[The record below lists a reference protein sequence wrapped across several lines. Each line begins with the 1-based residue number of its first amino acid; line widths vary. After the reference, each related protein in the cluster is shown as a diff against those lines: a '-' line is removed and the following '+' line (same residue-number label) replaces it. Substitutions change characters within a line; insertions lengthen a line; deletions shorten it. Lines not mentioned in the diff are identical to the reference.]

1 MKRRLAATALI
12 LMLPLGMAACGS
24 TQSTADACKE
34 IATARDAVLKES
46 ESVDISSMNSQQ
58 EYADF
63 LAKMTGIYKESAK
76 KVTNKKVK
84 PAFKNLI
91 ADLEKFRDL
100 ADKDSSDVSTEDFQV
115 LQDIST
121 HGQELNDICGFKW
134 DSGK

>member
-12 LMLPLGMAACGS
+12 FMLPLGMAACES

-46 ESVDISSMNSQQ
+46 ESVDISSMDSQQ

-76 KVTNKKVK
+76 KVTNKDVK
-84 PAFKNLI
+84 TAFKDVLDDLDKLINLLNTDENASASPDYEFI
-91 ADLEKFRDL
+91 
-100 ADKDSSDVSTEDFQV
+100 
-115 LQDIST
+115 QDNMDT
-121 HGQELNDICGFKW
+121 HGEALNNLCGFTW
-134 DSGK
+134 DR

>member
-1 MKRRLAATALI
+1 MKHRLAATALI

-46 ESVDISSMNSQQ
+46 ESVDISSMDSQQ

-76 KVTNKKVK
+76 KVTNKDVK
-84 PAFKNLI
+84 TAFKDVLDKLVNLLNTDENASASPDYESI
-91 ADLEKFRDL
+91 
-100 ADKDSSDVSTEDFQV
+100 
-115 LQDIST
+115 QDNMDT
-121 HGQELNDICGFKW
+121 HGEALNNLCGFTW
-134 DSGK
+134 DR

>member
-1 MKRRLAATALI
+1 MKRRLVAAALV
-12 LMLPLGMAACGS
+12 LVFLFGMAACGA
-24 TQSTADACKE
+24 QSKEAACKQKAATTASSE
-34 IATARDAVLKES
+34 INFDSNSDGKDIKENLDKALK
-46 ESVDISSMNSQQ
+46 
-58 EYADF
+58 
-63 LAKMTGIYKESAK
+63 IYKKAAK

>member
-63 LAKMTGIYKESAK
+63 LAKFPTSAEQLNNLGVHYALAGNYKQAAECFRRAGNLPQA
-76 KVTNKKVK
+76 V
-84 PAFKNLI
+84 KNL
-91 ADLEKFRDL
+91 
-100 ADKDSSDVSTEDFQV
+100 
-115 LQDIST
+115 
-121 HGQELNDICGFKW
+121 QELSKVER
-134 DSGK
+134 

>member
-1 MKRRLAATALI
+1 MKHRLAATALI

-58 EYADF
+58 EYAVF

-76 KVTNKKVK
+76 KVTNKDVK
-84 PAFKNLI
+84 TAFKDVLDDLDKLVNLLNTDEN
-91 ADLEKFRDL
+91 A
-100 ADKDSSDVSTEDFQV
+100 STSPDYESI
-115 LQDIST
+115 QDNMDT
-121 HGQELNDICGFKW
+121 HGEALNNLCGFTW
-134 DSGK
+134 NR